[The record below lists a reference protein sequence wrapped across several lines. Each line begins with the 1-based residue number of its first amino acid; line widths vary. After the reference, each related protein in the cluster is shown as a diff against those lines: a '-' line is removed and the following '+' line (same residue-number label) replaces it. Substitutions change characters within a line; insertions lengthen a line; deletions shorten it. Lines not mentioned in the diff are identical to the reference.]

1 MPKYKIREKALE
13 DLESIWLYTL
23 DTWSEEQANR
33 YLNLI
38 FQEIELIS
46 SDKQSGISI
55 QKISEGY
62 YYTKVKS
69 HLIFYI
75 ISDTVEIVRI
85 LNQKMDLGK
94 HLKK

>member
-1 MPKYKIREKALE
+1 MPNYKIREKALE

-23 DTWSEEQANR
+23 GTWSENQANH

-46 SDKQSGISI
+46 TNKQSGISI
-55 QKISEGY
+55 QKIRNDY
-62 YYTKVKS
+62 FYVKVKS
-69 HLIFYI
+69 HIIFYVI
-75 ISDTVEIVRI
+75 KDTVEVVRI
-85 LNQKMDLGK
+85 LNQKMDLDK

>member
-1 MPKYKIREKALE
+1 MPNYKIREKALE

-23 DTWSEEQANR
+23 DTWSEKQANY

-46 SDKQSGISI
+46 SSKETGISI
-55 QKISEGY
+55 QKIRNGY
-62 YYTKVKS
+62 FYTKVKS

-75 ISDTVEIVRI
+75 VTDKVEVVRI
-85 LNQKMDLGK
+85 LNQKMDLEK